1 MASFMPGN
9 IGENLYQFCH
19 PIIITGWPQWSSM
32 RCNMPNKTKSY
43 CLYKPL
49 ILLQMTHMLLPQML
63 ERKRGVIINVCS
75 SVSCVPPIPLTTG
88 YTATMVIHLI
98 AILYNYVTWVCLL
111 ISISLAHHYVFI
123 RLMLA
128 VSLKHCTVKIDT
140 GESLSRFVVAQSSKW
155 TYSCLGSTYLSA
167 DTCAV
172 FCGHRRNGSILL
184 HPCFFNLRQACHQNT
199 WCLYIYL
206 WLLASCIAGKTWPD

>member
-19 PIIITGWPQWSSM
+19 PIIITGWPQSNST

-155 TYSCLGSTYLSA
+155 TMQLFRLYISLCRHLCRVLWPQKKW
-167 DTCAV
+167 
-172 FCGHRRNGSILL
+172 L
-184 HPCFFNLRQACHQNT
+184 HPSSP
-199 WCLYIYL
+199 
-206 WLLASCIAGKTWPD
+206 LLLQPTSGMPSKHLVSLHILVATGLMHCR